1 MKRISLISKL
11 IIVCFLIAGTNGLA
25 SDRKLPLIDGKETVA
40 TVNDEPITLQEFNA
54 AIASSHMAR
63 SGKKK
68 AGRIDYAAILE
79 RLINTR
85 LLLLEARNMGF
96 DELPGIIKTVE
107 NYSKETLMEL
117 LLENYVKDIKADDA
131 EVERLYKETVREWQ
145 LKSVKFKKEADAKN
159 IEAQIK
165 AGNNFDAIVQKAV
178 ADGIAQGGE
187 EEYLKNKDL
196 TASVAQ
202 LVSKMEIGSISP
214 IVSVGK
220 QGFILFKLEG
230 LRYPEKENPKV
241 RKNAHQQALTQKKIQ
256 AARDYYSDLKHKY
269 VKYDEKLFEALDYE
283 SKEPGFENLLKDE
296 RVLAE
301 ITGEKPVT
309 VAALSKALKIKFYHG
324 IDRAIEGK
332 KVNKKK
338 KEKLED
344 IVQKRVLLKEAL
356 VQGID
361 RTEAYINRVKEYE
374 NSVIFGAFI
383 KKVVAP
389 EIKLDVEE
397 LKTYYNAN
405 TQQYTSPQMMRIKSL
420 VFEKRNDAA
429 KALDKLMQG
438 TDFNWLSSHADGR
451 VDNNAKGLLKFESKV
466 LILTS
471 LPEGV
476 QQAVTGAKPGDF
488 KLYES
493 PEGHFYV
500 LYIYHVVA
508 PKPKSFD
515 DVKAEITEVVY
526 KDKLRKAVEVWAGKL
541 KEYYPVKIYR
551 KDLKK

>member
-1 MKRISLISKL
+1 MKRVFLISKL
-11 IIVCFLIAGTNGLA
+11 MVACFLILGGHGFA

-40 TVNDEPITLQEFNA
+40 TVNDEPITLQEFNG

-63 SGKKK
+63 SGKKQ
-68 AGRIDYAAILE
+68 AGRIDYSGILE

-85 LLLLEARNMGF
+85 LLLLEARNMGL
-96 DELPGIIKTVE
+96 DELPEIIKTVE

-165 AGNNFDAIVQKAV
+165 TGNNFDAIVQKAV

-196 TASVAQ
+196 TAPVAQ

-214 IVSVGK
+214 IVSIGK
-220 QGFILFKLEG
+220 EGFIIFKLEG
-230 LRYPEKENPKV
+230 LRYPEKENPKA
-241 RKNAHQQALTQKKIQ
+241 RKNAHRQALNQKRVQ
-256 AARDYYSDLKHKY
+256 AAKKYYNELKQKY
-269 VKYDEKLFEALDYE
+269 VKYNEKLFDALDYE

-324 IDRAIEGK
+324 IERAIESK

-344 IVQKRVLLKEAL
+344 IVQRRVLLKEAL
-356 VQGID
+356 VQGFD
-361 RTEAYINRVKEYE
+361 QTEAYINRIKEYE

-389 EIKLDVEE
+389 EIKLDVKE
-397 LKTYYNAN
+397 LKTYYKAN
-405 TQQYTSPQMMRIKSL
+405 TQSYTSPQMMRIKSL
-420 VFEKRNDAA
+420 VFENRNDAA
-429 KALDKLMQG
+429 EALDKLMQG
-438 TDFNWLSSHADGR
+438 TDFNWLNSHAEGR

-466 LILTS
+466 LMLTS

-476 QQAVTGAKPGDF
+476 QKAVTGTKPGDF
-488 KLYES
+488 RLYAS

-508 PKPKSFD
+508 PKPKPFD

-541 KEYYPVKIYR
+541 KEYYPIKIYR